1 MAIETELASD
11 PRGGAPCPEPGPAIF
26 AYDGSDLAAYAIEQA
41 SVQLAPGRE
50 ALVVVV
56 WQPADVGFVP
66 VEGKH
71 LHAAAANEVEAAAKE
86 TAAAGAA
93 LAEQAGFRAHS
104 VTVEAAPTWKGLVQI
119 AAEHR
124 CGLIVIGSH
133 QRSGLLGHLAGSVA
147 AATVSH
153 FESSVLVIH
162 RPHQGGA
169 PPALRSS

>member
-1 MAIETELASD
+1 MATD
-11 PRGGAPCPEPGPAIF
+11 PQGGAPCPEPGPAIF
-26 AYDGSDLAAYAIEQA
+26 AYDGSELAAFAIEQA
-41 SVQLAPGRE
+41 GIQLAPGRE
-50 ALVVVV
+50 AIVVVV

-71 LHAAAANEVEAAAKE
+71 LHAAAANEVKEAAEE
-86 TAAAGAA
+86 TAVHGAKLAA
-93 LAEQAGFRAHS
+93 EAGFKARPL
-104 VTVEAAPTWKGLVQI
+104 TVEAAPTWKGLVKV

-133 QRSGLLGHLAGSVA
+133 QRGGLLGHLAGSVA

-162 RPHQGGA
+162 KPH
-169 PPALRSS
+169 